1 MEEYH
6 NHNNTENN
14 GTLARW
20 LFSTVSRSS
29 WVLECVFFGG
39 ERKTV
44 GPGKK
49 TLGARTTTS
58 YKLNP
63 HVTPG
68 PGTEPEPQRWEAS
81 ALTTAH
87 PHSPQ
92 PHYAHS
98 VRSLMNKPFTE
109 TEVDILN

>member
-1 MEEYH
+1 MALLHCFQVEL
-6 NHNNTENN
+6 
-14 GTLARW
+14 G
-20 LFSTVSRSS
+20 FGM
-29 WVLECVFFGG
+29 CFFGV

-49 TLGARTTTS
+49 TLGARTRTS

-68 PGTEPEPQRWEAS
+68 PGTEPEPRRWEAS
-81 ALTTAH
+81 ALTTAQ